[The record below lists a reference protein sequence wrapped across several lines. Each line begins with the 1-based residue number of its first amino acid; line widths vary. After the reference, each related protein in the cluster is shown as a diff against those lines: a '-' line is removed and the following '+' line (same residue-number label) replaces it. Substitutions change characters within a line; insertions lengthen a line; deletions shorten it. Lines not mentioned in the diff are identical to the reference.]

1 MREIWWEKHRPSS
14 ADGVIGQEVIMSE
27 ISAILSGEAPMQ
39 NYIFHSKEAGTGKT
53 TVARLIA
60 DTLGYTLH
68 QFNASSKRQRGIE
81 FVEEDISPMSRTGQ
95 NETIFLLDEADRITP
110 HAQDALKGV
119 IEDSNAYFILTVND
133 LSKVTPYLKSRCQ
146 VRTFEPIDDDLAL
159 ARLANIASQEGA
171 EVTETDLR
179 SIVTRHTGDLRNAI
193 GALQTLAHL
202 PPEQREAFTLS
213 LQVDEVDAEQF
224 LRLTMLEKSLDEAV
238 CLLTGRPRDAIRS
251 VLRYAVSNPA
261 RQAAKMQVIEAAI
274 EAERDLI
281 EGVDES
287 MVLHN
292 FTRMLCE

>member
-251 VLRYAVSNPA
+251 VFRYAVSNPA